1 MARIKWGH
9 LLSVIVTVF
18 FIGLLLTKPDIA
30 LENAFQ
36 SLILCGTNV
45 IPALFPFF
53 VCANLFLSLH
63 VTQYLGSLLRPIMQ
77 PLFRIRSEGALA
89 FIMGIISGYPI
100 GAKVTADL
108 VAQGSIPRSQGE
120 RMLAFCNNSG
130 PLFLLG
136 AVGSGM
142 LGSPKFGI
150 ILYASHFLSS
160 LTVGLT
166 FRSFGKKER
175 DTPASCISQ
184 LEPKPFGS
192 LLGDSISGAA
202 NTVFVVCG
210 FVMLFQ
216 IFLAMLDH
224 LGLIVLVEH
233 IMLRLHLP
241 AELARP
247 IVFGFFEP
255 TNGCRACAQYLAGSP
270 LVCLTM
276 ISAIVGWSG
285 ISIHLQVA
293 AMIHRAGLRLHYYWA
308 GKLLQGIVAP
318 FYTFLLLIWF
328 GDSADVFSLQIT
340 ALSGPH
346 TLAISQL
353 LLYSILY
360 FLLSCAL
367 FVFLLCALCLVRR
380 KFNKSFN

>member
-1 MARIKWGH
+1 MARVKWGH
-9 LLSVIVTVF
+9 LISIAVTVF
-18 FIGLLLTKPDIA
+18 FIGLLLTKPDTA

-53 VCANLFLSLH
+53 ICANLFLSLN
-63 VTQYLGSLLRPIMQ
+63 VTQYLGNLLRPVMQ
-77 PLFRIRSEGALA
+77 PLFRIRPEGALA

-108 VAQGSIPRSQGE
+108 VEQGVVPRSQGE

-136 AVGSGM
+136 SVGSGM

-150 ILYASHFLSS
+150 LLYVSHFLSS
-160 LTVGLT
+160 LTVGLAL
-166 FRSFGKKER
+166 RCFGKKEPR
-175 DTPASCISQ
+175 SSASLVPD
-184 LEPKPFGS
+184 LEAKPFGA
-192 LLGDSISGAA
+192 LLGDAISNAA
-202 NTVFVVCG
+202 NTIFVVCG

-216 IFLAMLDH
+216 IFLAMLDN
-224 LGLIVLVEH
+224 LGFIVLVEH

-255 TNGCRACAQYLAGSP
+255 TNGCRACAQYLAGTP
-270 LVCLTM
+270 LLCLTM

-293 AMIHRAGLRLHYYWA
+293 AMIRRAGLHLHYYWA
-308 GKLLQGIVAP
+308 GKLLQGLVAP

-328 GDSADVFSLQIT
+328 GDSASVFSPKIISIPGPLV
-340 ALSGPH
+340 LSIP
-346 TLAISQL
+346 QL
-353 LLYSILY
+353 LLYSSLY
-360 FLLSCAL
+360 FLLGCTL
-367 FVFLLCALCLVRR
+367 LIFLIYTLRLVRT
-380 KFNKSFN
+380 KFQ